1 MGVIF
6 NYLDETERTFLEP
19 EVFAAGI
26 DDLWTSD
33 GTLSLDAVN
42 YQDAEYGSLKLVPS
56 SSENYVRFNI
66 HPTTESTPSQYA
78 LTLPIDNQDY
88 VESFIW
94 VKPSKNCTLFFKT
107 ILSEVSFDE
116 NTGLFSLVDPF
127 NQVVGSEGSLV
138 VALGGTD
145 TPKWQLIRSVPVE
158 IPDTG
163 RWAIQLQFRVVFED
177 TTDAF
182 INISR
187 PTAHAS
193 LRLFSNDFL
202 TSVLEYLPEIFLE
215 SDTAN
220 YSTNQPTFPLS
231 RLIDVMTSEANNVLT
246 KSNSFEYVDS
256 SEGGN
261 PNILGTLSTFVN
273 PQVCDSAY
281 LTYLAQFRGR
291 PILVT
296 YQPSTE
302 GVGWEIFA
310 LNDSLLDSGDVLGN
324 DAVNLGGLP
333 AGIDSFAR
341 WQVETGYYGH
351 NAGTVNSMIGA
362 IQRNLTGAKVV
373 NYTMTQNSIAF
384 TTSQAETFGTVAEDV
399 GTSNSIIL
407 TLIEPARPLGMLVT
421 HTLTA

>member
-19 EVFAAGI
+19 AVFAAGI

-33 GTLSLDAVN
+33 GTISLDAVN
-42 YQDAEYGSLKLVPS
+42 YQDAQYGSLKLVPS

-66 HPTTESTPSQYA
+66 YPTTASTPSQYA

-88 VESFIW
+88 IESFMW

-116 NTGLFSLVDPF
+116 NNSSFSFVDPF
-127 NQVVGSEGSLV
+127 NQVVSSEGTLV

-163 RWAIQLQFRVVFED
+163 RWAIQLQLRVVFAD
-177 TTDAF
+177 TTNAF

-231 RLIDVMTSEANNVLT
+231 RLIDVTTSEANSILT

-256 SEGGN
+256 SEGGD
-261 PNILGTLSTFVN
+261 PNVLGTLSTFVN

-333 AGIDSFAR
+333 AGVDSFAR

-351 NAGTVNSMIGA
+351 NAGTLGSMIGA

-373 NYTMTQNSIAF
+373 NYTMTQSSVAF
-384 TTSQAETFGTVAEDV
+384 TTSQAETFGTVPEDV

>member
-6 NYLDETERTFLEP
+6 NYIDSTERIFLEP

-26 DDLWTSD
+26 DDLWTSN
-33 GTLSLDAVN
+33 GTIALDAVN
-42 YQDAEYGSLKLVPS
+42 YQDAEYGSLKITPS

-66 HPTTESTPSQYA
+66 YPTTASTPSQYA
-78 LTLPIDNQDY
+78 LTLPTDNEDFI
-88 VESFIW
+88 ESFMW
-94 VKPSKNCTLFFKT
+94 VKPSKNCTIFLKT

-116 NTGLFSLVDPF
+116 NTASFSFVNPF
-127 NQVVGSEGSLV
+127 NQIVGSEGSLV

-158 IPDTG
+158 IPSTG
-163 RWAIQLQFRVVFED
+163 RWAIQLQFRVVFAD
-177 TTDAF
+177 LTNAYV
-182 INISR
+182 NISR

-193 LRLFSNDFL
+193 LRLFSNNFL
-202 TSVLEYLPEIFLE
+202 TSVLEFLPEIFLE

-231 RLIDVMTSEANNVLT
+231 RLIDVITSEANNVLT
-246 KSNSFEYVDS
+246 TSNSFEYLDR

-261 PNILGTLSTFVN
+261 PNILSTLSTFVD
-273 PQVCDSAY
+273 PRVCDSAY

-302 GVGWEIFA
+302 GIGWEIFA
-310 LNDSLLDSGDVLGN
+310 LNDSLLNSGDVLGN

-341 WQVETGYYGH
+341 WQVETGYYGQ
-351 NAGTVNSMIGA
+351 NAGTLNAMIGA

-373 NYTMTQNSIAF
+373 NYTMTQNSVAF

>member
-19 EVFAAGI
+19 EVFAEGI

-56 SSENYVRFNI
+56 SSENYVRFNVY
-66 HPTTESTPSQYA
+66 PTTASTPSQYA
-78 LTLPIDNQDY
+78 LTLPIDNEDHI
-88 VESFIW
+88 ESFAW
-94 VKPSKNCTLFFKT
+94 VKPSKNCTIFFKT

-116 NTGLFSLVDPF
+116 DTSSFSFVSPF
-127 NQVVGSEGSLV
+127 NQVVGSEGTLV
-138 VALGGTD
+138 VALGATD
-145 TPKWQLIRSVPVE
+145 TPKWQLIRSVPVQ
-158 IPDTG
+158 IPETG
-163 RWAIQLQFRVVFED
+163 RWAIQLQLRVIFAN
-177 TTDAF
+177 TTNAS

-202 TSVLEYLPEIFLE
+202 AGVLEFLPEIFLE

-220 YSTNQPTFPLS
+220 YSKDEPTFPMS
-231 RLIDVMTSEANNVLT
+231 RFIDVMTAEANNVLA
-246 KSNSFEYVDS
+246 KSRSFEYLDR
-256 SEGGN
+256 SEGGD
-261 PNILGTLSTFVN
+261 PSILGTLSTFVN
-273 PQVCDSAY
+273 PKVCDSAY

-302 GVGWEIFA
+302 GIAWEIFT
-310 LNDSLLDSGDVLGN
+310 LNDSLLNSGDVLGN
-324 DAVNLGGLP
+324 DAINLGGLP
-333 AGIDSFAR
+333 AGLDSFAR

-351 NAGTVNSMIGA
+351 NAGTVDAMVAA

-384 TTSQAETFGTVAEDV
+384 TTSQAETFGSVPEDV